1 MGPIDDERRKAEI
14 EADDLYGKYE
24 DEVDNESAY
33 EIINAEREAMLQEEI
48 AAAKEQQKKAANE
61 AREKEKKASTGGRK
75 KKTATEKIA
84 DKAMNTIGREI
95 GKSISRGLLG
105 SLKKFM

>member
-48 AAAKEQQKKAANE
+48 ATAKEQQKKAAGG
-61 AREKEKKASTGGRK
+61 AKEKKPASGGRK

>member
-1 MGPIDDERRKAEI
+1 MRQ
-14 EADDLYGKYE
+14 GK
-24 DEVDNESAY
+24 
-33 EIINAEREAMLQEEI
+33 
-48 AAAKEQQKKAANE
+48 
-61 AREKEKKASTGGRK
+61 K

>member
-1 MGPIDDERRKAEI
+1 
-14 EADDLYGKYE
+14 
-24 DEVDNESAY
+24 
-33 EIINAEREAMLQEEI
+33 MLKDEI
-48 AAAKEQQKKAANE
+48 AAAKEQQKQTSNE
-61 AREKEKKASTGGRK
+61 AREKEKKASAGGRK